1 MTWLEKLDSGRLRA
15 VYRDDEGR
23 RRSKS
28 FDRRAEAKAW
38 LAAEATDR
46 ARGQWVD
53 PRGGVMPFATWAE
66 QWLAARLVRPTTV
79 ASDRGR
85 YIRHLEPAFG
95 AMPLREISP
104 LRVRAFIAELATRR
118 APATVRHVH
127 ALLSTILSDAVEEG
141 LLLHNPCRRTGLPRS
156 SPPPQTFLSPEQ
168 IAVLAAAIDPHY
180 RQLVITAAGTGLRW
194 GELTGL
200 SPAAVDLLH
209 GRLYVYRTLIDLNG
223 QFSFGEPK
231 TRGSR
236 RVVSLSRTLVD
247 GLSEQLKLATEELV
261 FSSPSG
267 EPLRRSIFYYRTW
280 RPAIRAAEIE
290 PAPRFH
296 DLRHSHVAMLIA
308 AGVPVKAIQDRLGH
322 ASVVMTMDRYGHL
335 LQTVDATLLAAV
347 DAGLSPTR
355 ARAPDDPMALADGAG
370 SGSGSDRQTPPTPW
384 QPHRNSRGPGLA
396 SPR

>member
-1 MTWLEKLDSGRLRA
+1 MSWVEKLDSGRVRA
-15 VYRDDEGR
+15 VYRDEAGR
-23 RRSKS
+23 RRSKT

-53 PRGGVMPFATWAE
+53 PRGGALAFGTWAE
-66 QWLAARLVRPTTV
+66 QWLAARLVRATTA

-85 YIRHLEPAFG
+85 YVNHLEPAFG
-95 AMPLREISP
+95 AVPLRDISP
-104 LRVRAFIAELATRR
+104 LRVRSFVAELATRR
-118 APATVRHVH
+118 SPATVRHVH

-141 LLLHNPCRRTGLPRS
+141 LLLHNPCRRTNLPRS
-156 SPPPQTFLSPEQ
+156 SPRPQTFLSPDQ
-168 IAVLAAAIDPHY
+168 IAGLAAAIDPHY

-209 GRLYVYRTLIDLNG
+209 GRLYVDRTLVDLNG
-223 QFSFGEPK
+223 QLSFGEPK

-247 GLSEQLKLATEELV
+247 ALTGQLDRATPELV
-261 FSSPSG
+261 FSSPDG
-267 EPLRRSIFYYRTW
+267 EPLRRSNFYHRTW
-280 RPAIRAAEIE
+280 RPAVRAAGLE

-308 AGVPVKAIQDRLGH
+308 AGVPVKAIQERLGH
-322 ASVVMTMDRYGHL
+322 ASIVMTMNRYGHL
-335 LQTVDATLLAAV
+335 LQTVDATMLAAV
-347 DAGLSPTR
+347 DAGLSATQERTPDHPAAESADCFTSPPPLSPT
-355 ARAPDDPMALADGAG
+355 ALHPGRSS
-370 SGSGSDRQTPPTPW
+370 SGPRF
-384 QPHRNSRGPGLA
+384 A

>member
-1 MTWLEKLDSGRLRA
+1 MSWVEKLDSGRVRA

-23 RRSKS
+23 RRSRT

-53 PRGGVMPFATWAE
+53 PRGGALPFADWAE
-66 QWLAARLVRPTTV
+66 QWFAGRLVRPTTA

-85 YIRHLEPAFG
+85 YATHLEPEFG
-95 AMPLREISP
+95 PVPLREISP
-104 LRVRAFIAELATRR
+104 LRVRAFIAVLATRR

-127 ALLSTILSDAVEEG
+127 ALLSTMLSDAVDEG
-141 LLLHNPCRRTGLPRS
+141 LLLHNPCRRTSLPRS

-168 IAVLAAAIDPHY
+168 IAALADAIDPHY

-200 SPAAVDLLH
+200 SPTAVDLRRA
-209 GRLYVYRTLIDLNG
+209 RLYVDRTLVDLNG
-223 QFSFGEPK
+223 QLSFGEPK

-236 RVVSLSRTLVD
+236 RVVSLSPLLVD
-247 GLSEQLKLATEELV
+247 GLAEQLTHATHDLV
-261 FSSPSG
+261 FPRPGG
-267 EPLRRSIFYYRTW
+267 EPLRRSNFYYRTW
-280 RPAIRAAEIE
+280 RPAIQAAGLH

-322 ASVVMTMDRYGHL
+322 ASIVMTMDRYGHL
-335 LQTVDATLLAAV
+335 LQTVDATVLAAV
-347 DAGLSPTR
+347 DSGLSAAVRQQPSSGGQS
-355 ARAPDDPMALADGAG
+355 AGDDQASAGATG
-370 SGSGSDRQTPPTPW
+370 V
-384 QPHRNSRGPGLA
+384 L
-396 SPR
+396 PREA